1 MYLLVTNTY
10 LPVSRLTH
18 DAMKKQLLYCF
29 SGKLWVCYL
38 NALHTGASLRYA
50 AAQTGEMQFPASAM
64 KKPLLFFLTV
74 FWMQAALHSAD
85 AQTVDIALPVSKYEF
100 PQRSQ
105 VTVLTNG
112 NFVYSNYNHSEP
124 GRKNCGI
131 VQLYNGKT
139 LALIS
144 TLKGQYENDQIG
156 QRVYAL
162 PNGNFVTSS
171 EYCNSGNLSRVG
183 AVTWVNGLTGLS
195 GYVGSTNSLMG
206 SSYMDQVSIGGV
218 TVLANGN
225 YVVGSYRWT
234 NGTGTSLGAATWC
247 SGSTGRVGY
256 VSTANSLFGAWG
268 NDLVGTTGNIVPL
281 TNGNYVVVTKNW
293 DNGPISD
300 AGAVTLCNG
309 ATGTS
314 GVLSTANSLVGANPN
329 DQVGYGGV
337 TPLANGN
344 FVVCSPNWRNGSA
357 ATAGAATWVNG
368 TTGLIGEVSTA
379 NSLVGAQANDQVGA
393 VVTALTNGHYM
404 VGSSYW
410 KNGAAQMAGAATW
423 GNGSTGITGVVSTAN
438 SLVGT
443 HEFDFVGGRAVPLT
457 NGNILVVSWSW
468 GNGTTPT
475 VGAITWCNGSGPTV
489 GEVSASNSM
498 TGTVAAERLGTA
510 VALKNGNYVIVN
522 PKWVNS
528 NGDNLGA
535 VVWADGTTG
544 ISGTITDAI
553 AIVGRLNGDAI
564 GSDGVFPLAN
574 GNYVIGS
581 RDWDSGTL
589 ANAGAV
595 TWMDGTKP
603 ASGMV
608 TETNSLYSNAYG
620 GTSVLNMLT
629 PLPNGNYVVKSGN
642 YLSPNV
648 KGGAVT
654 WGNGNGGSAG
664 EINASNSLV
673 GVPNDDFFRA
683 NIGASPDGNYTILN
697 SGTYLNGRRVG
708 SATWGNGATGTTGE
722 FNDCNSVFGEVFN
735 GGSSMS
741 AVYNHINNY
750 MVVPRPDD
758 NLLTIYYPGG
768 PYLGKTADNAAA
780 NIANGQ
786 SANVM
791 NAGGCRIIASLT
803 SSGASPV
810 TGTVNAKVWVET
822 AVPQFGSDP
831 FVARHYEITPDNN
844 AATAT
849 GRITLYFSQKEFTD
863 FNAAPRSTRNLPV
876 NANDASGKANLRIGK
891 YAGTSSDGTG
901 LPGSY
906 GSILSTIIDP
916 DDNDIVWNDTFKR
929 WEVTFDTEG
938 FSGFVIQTTTEPLPV
953 RLVSFSAKPEGKT
966 VKLDWQIAD
975 AVNFS
980 HFEIERAPDAKQFGA
995 FGKIDFEEGVDS
1007 YTLTDGHPLT
1017 SFDGQAYYR
1026 LKMVDADGS
1035 YAFSKILSVQLDGG
1049 NAAYVYPNPVVD
1061 RFIISLPAYEGKAG
1075 KMTLVNASGKVLHS
1089 EAFTVKNGEASMD
1102 FKKSLL
1108 EEGHYIIQLDL
1119 GGERRQFKI
1128 VRTR

>member
-1 MYLLVTNTY
+1 MFCLSVLL
-10 LPVSRLTH
+10 
-18 DAMKKQLLYCF
+18 
-29 SGKLWVCYL
+29 
-38 NALHTGASLRYA
+38 TGVSLREA
-50 AAQTGEMQFPASAM
+50 N
-64 KKPLLFFLTV
+64 
-74 FWMQAALHSAD
+74 
-85 AQTVDIALPVSKYEF
+85 AQTVDIALPVSKYEYS
-100 PQRSQ
+100 QRSQ

-131 VQLYNGKT
+131 VQLYNGNT

-144 TLKGQYENDQIG
+144 TLTGQRENDQIG

-171 EYCNSGNLSRVG
+171 EYCNSGNMLRVG
-183 AVTWVNGLTGLS
+183 AVTWVNGVTGLS
-195 GYVGSTNSLMG
+195 GNVGAINSLMG
-206 SSYMDQVSIGGV
+206 SSYMDQVGIGGV

-225 YVVGSYRWT
+225 YVVGSYNWT

-247 SGSTGRVGY
+247 NGTTGRVGH

-268 NDLVGTTGNIVPL
+268 GDLMGVPGSIVPL

-300 AGAVTLCNG
+300 AGAVTFCNG

-314 GVLSTANSLVGANPN
+314 GILSTANSLVGANPN

-344 FVVCSPNWRNGSA
+344 FVVSSPNWRNGPA

-368 TTGLIGEVSTA
+368 STGLIGEVSTA
-379 NSLVGAQANDQVGA
+379 NSLVGTQANDQVGT

-404 VGSSYW
+404 VGSSSW
-410 KNGAAQMAGAATW
+410 KNGAVQMAGAATW
-423 GNGSTGITGVVSTAN
+423 GNGSTGITGAVSTAN

-443 HEFDFVGGRAVPLT
+443 HEFDFVGGRAVPLS

-489 GEVSASNSM
+489 GEVSAANSM
-498 TGTVAAERLGTA
+498 TGTVAAERLGTV
-510 VALKNGNYVIVN
+510 VALNNGNYVIVN
-522 PKWVNS
+522 PKWVNA

-535 VVWADGTTG
+535 VVWANGTTG

-553 AIVGRLNGDAI
+553 AIVGRANGDAI

-581 RDWDSGTL
+581 RNWDSGTL

-603 ASGMV
+603 ASGVV
-608 TETNSLYSNAYG
+608 TEANSLYSNAYG

-664 EINASNSLV
+664 EINVSNSLV

-683 NIGASPDGNYTILN
+683 TIGTSPDGSYTILN
-697 SGTYLNGRRVG
+697 SGTYLNGTRVG
-708 SATWGNGATGTTGE
+708 SATWGNGTTGTAGE
-722 FNDCNSVFGEVFN
+722 FNDCNSVFGGVFN

-741 AVYNHINNY
+741 AAYNQINNY
-750 MVVPRPDD
+750 MVVPRPDE
-758 NLLTIYYPGG
+758 NLLTIYYPYGG

-786 SANVM
+786 SASMM
-791 NAGGCRIIASLT
+791 NAGGCRIVASLT

-810 TGTVNAKVWVET
+810 TGPVNAKVWVET

-863 FNAAPRSTRNLPV
+863 FNAAPRSTLNLPV

-891 YAGTSSDGTG
+891 YSGTSNDGTG

-906 GSILSTIIDP
+906 GSIFSNIINP
-916 DDNDIVWNDTFKR
+916 ADNDIVWNDALKR
-929 WEVTFDTEG
+929 WEITFDTEG
-938 FSGFVIQTTTEPLPV
+938 FSGFVVQTTTEPLPV
-953 RLVSFSAKPEGKT
+953 RLVAFSAIQEAKT
-966 VKLDWQIAD
+966 VKLNWQIAD

-980 HFEIERAPDAKQFGA
+980 HFEIERAPDAKRFEYLA
-995 FGKIDFEEGVDS
+995 KINFEKGIEN
-1007 YTLTDGHPLT
+1007 YTITDDQPRTNAGGGT
-1017 SFDGQAYYR
+1017 YYR
-1026 LKMVDADGS
+1026 LKMLDQDGS
-1035 YAFSKILSVQLDGG
+1035 YAYSKIISVQLDGS
-1049 NAAYVYPNPVVD
+1049 NVAYVYPNPVTD
-1061 RFIISLPAYEGKAG
+1061 YFKISMPDCEGKTG
-1075 KMTLVNASGKVLHS
+1075 TLTLVNASGKTLLRNV
-1089 EAFTVKNGEASMD
+1089 FTVKKGEIGIDLKQSR
-1102 FKKSLL
+1102 F
-1108 EEGHYIIQLDL
+1108 EEGIYTIQVELD
-1119 GGERRQFKI
+1119 GARRQFKI
-1128 VRTR
+1128 AYTR